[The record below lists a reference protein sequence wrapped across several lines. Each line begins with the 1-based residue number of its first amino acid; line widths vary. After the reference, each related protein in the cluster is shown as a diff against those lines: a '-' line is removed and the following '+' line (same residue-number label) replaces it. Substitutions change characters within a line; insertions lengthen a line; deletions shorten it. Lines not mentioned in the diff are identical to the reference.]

1 MFKFILIAIAAY
13 IIFQIVKVYRA
24 ITNRASQNSFSGEK
38 RRNQKKTEHNYNI
51 KKDDII
57 DADFED
63 ITNDKKE

>member
-1 MFKFILIAIAAY
+1 MFKFILIAFAAY

-24 ITNRASQNSFSGEK
+24 ITNKTAQNSFSGEK
-38 RRNQKKTEHNYNI
+38 RRNQKKTEQNYNI